1 MKTKTISIPKDV
13 FEKTFLSKGNYAQQ
27 GRFNQPVPQSIG
39 YTAPNLNTLPTQGY
53 DFSYTNNFNPQP
65 VENNTSFGQNQ
76 FSNSA
81 YSVPNEIGYNYDPQK
96 SFTTYNQTQ
105 NTQEASNPQNPYTQN
120 SVNIMNPFGGI
131 SMDYAI
137 NFAGEGFGS
146 GDYGKAAIG
155 TGTALLK
162 GTRNFLSGYSTGKE
176 NKRVGQEYDDKRFD
190 KTPNYT
196 YSFQQGGVKNSDI
209 IAQNA
214 ITDQGQGNVNLEGS
228 EFVMRTNGQVQPV
241 VGDKH
246 IENGKKAD
254 GVNAQLED
262 GDKVLSNY
270 VKLKPND
277 IKELKDRY
285 DISLKKGVTFADAQK
300 KLDQKL
306 GIKKLETEK
315 ADILE
320 KIEKATKIKDSD
332 TKQLSLEV
340 LTKKT
345 GDVNEKLNTLS
356 GVRADNFEFLFK
368 RQEAQP
374 KLGSGTQLY
383 DKNGKEITESKEEV
397 AQQGMQYSYQK
408 SGDKGIGQ
416 QDVERINK
424 NTSIQFTPDFA
435 KSYFST
441 ASTPIAPKQAVDYS
455 QMPVLDITSDG
466 QWSDRKVWRNQRPEW
481 FVGKQEPME
490 GRDYTTVPYK
500 QWGEY
505 QKGQEYQKF
514 SGNNQQLAEMQQG
527 GKIETLANKYGIS
540 MERAQELMSYQQG
553 GEIPQEQEA
562 SQESQMQQVFQ
573 AVAEMLQQGM
583 QPEQVAEQ
591 LVQMGVPEEQVGQ
604 LIQEVAQQLQGQSSA
619 EEQMEGQY
627 SNEQEEGMEVAQQ
640 GGQKKY
646 YEEGGEYNSNQ
657 PYGKNWTKEDKK
669 LRYEAALQQARLLG
683 YEGKLTSK
691 DFEKNSAW
699 GELQKFV
706 TERRPVTV
714 EKWAKNTRLTAKH
727 IKDIKATDPDIFKS
741 VGVPMNRPNEDYSE
755 EESQLLSEA
764 AKKSTKLSDT
774 FWTEG
779 FNDSLG
785 AYRYPMV
792 ATNVQAQGMNQAP
805 QAQITAPSMA
815 RFYSPEEQVPA
826 VQVTPQA
833 EVQKQ
838 TETPTSGVRNIM
850 PNFGSYIPLFSPMS
864 PIAKE
869 TINIPRMDA
878 IKTTAE
884 PYLAEQE
891 RQRLTDVE
899 RIEQA
904 GMSPQQTEA
913 LLAQGLASSQMASND
928 AIAKV
933 EQYNAQNQFQ
943 ADQYNLGARSKEDI
957 MNAQF
962 RQDYQGKALQ
972 TLANQEESMRNQ
984 YRSAFLQGE
993 KDRQYIDQVNKA
1005 NMMSDQFALVPG
1017 QGIVALNN
1025 KPAELPKMFIPKS
1038 VYDKMTAE
1046 EVNILK
1052 KKAGS
1057 TGMQLQV
1064 S

>member
-1 MKTKTISIPKDV
+1 MNEKEKFISDKMKILVGKEGYSRPQAYAISLSM
-13 FEKTFLSKGNYAQQ
+13 FEKEGQKAQQ
-27 GRFNQPVPQSIG
+27 GTEWYENNPPMFSTDYGQMLPQTPTLQTQSPIVQNV
-39 YTAPNLNTLPTQGY
+39 APTNNTE
-53 DFSYTNNFNPQP
+53 YTNYIQGDANLDG
-65 VENNTSFGQNQ
+65 VVNQ
-76 FSNSA
+76 M
-81 YSVPNEIGYNYDPQK
+81 DK
-96 SFTTYNQTQ
+96 
-105 NTQEASNPQNPYTQN
+105 PQNPYTQN
-120 SVNIMNPFGGI
+120 SVNITNPYSSVGLEQ
-131 SMDYAI
+131 AL

-146 GDYGKAAIG
+146 KDYGKAAVG
-155 TGTALLK
+155 TGLSLLK
-162 GTRNFLSGYSTGKE
+162 GARNFLTGFSTGRE
-176 NKRVGQEYDDKRFD
+176 NQRVGQEYFNNQFADNRNF
-190 KTPNYT
+190 T
-196 YSFQQGGVKNSDI
+196 YGQQGGVKNSDI

-214 ITDQGQGNVNLEGS
+214 IVDQGQGNVNLEGK
-228 EFVMRTNGQVQPV
+228 EFVMRNNGQVQPV

-277 IKELKDRY
+277 IKDLKERY

-340 LTKKT
+340 LTKKA

-356 GVRADNFEFLFK
+356 GVRADNFEFLFT

-374 KLGSGTQLY
+374 KLGSGTELY
-383 DKNGKEITESKEEV
+383 DKNGKEVTETNEEV
-397 AQQGMQYSYQK
+397 AQQGMQYNYQK
-408 SGDKGIGQ
+408 SGDRVIAQ
-416 QDVERINK
+416 QDVDRINK

-441 ASTPIAPKQAVDYS
+441 ASTPIVPKQAVDYS

-466 QWSDRKVWRNQRPEW
+466 QWTDRKVWRNQRPEW

-527 GKIETLANKYGIS
+527 GQMETLAKKHGIS
-540 MERAQELMSYQQG
+540 IERAQELMSYKQQG
-553 GEIPQEQEA
+553 GMQEQGEV
-562 SQESQMQQVFQ
+562 SQENQMQQVFQ

-591 LVQMGVPEEQVGQ
+591 LIQMGVPEEQVGQ

-640 GGQKKY
+640 GKTY
-646 YEEGGEYNSNQ
+646 
-657 PYGKNWTKEDKK
+657 TKEDQ
-669 LRYEAALQQARLLG
+669 ESRLDDFYNQVTGLG
-683 YEGKLTSK
+683 YEGKK
-691 DFEKNSAW
+691 DIGTMQNWMASNYPEQVANYFTKD
-699 GELQKFV
+699 GQ
-706 TERRPVTV
+706 P
-714 EKWAKNTRLTAKH
+714 LTAKH
-727 IKDIKATDPDIFKS
+727 VDIIKSKYKDAFKETGIPANKKS
-741 VGVPMNRPNEDYSE
+741 EDYTE
-755 EESQLLSEA
+755 EEKLKLQTALGEKADQKFLL
-764 AKKSTKLSDT
+764 
-774 FWTEG
+774 EG
-779 FNDSLG
+779 FKDNKWDW
-785 AYRYPMV
+785 RFPMV
-792 ATNVQAQGMNQAP
+792 AQKPMTPAQGTNK
-805 QAQITAPSMA
+805 AQITAPNMS
-815 RFYSPEEQVPA
+815 RFYSPEEQAPA
-826 VQVTPQA
+826 VEVEPQA

-850 PNFGSYIPLFSPMS
+850 PNFGSYIPLFSPMQS
-864 PIAKE
+864 VAKMTSNVNLLE
-869 TINIPRMDA
+869 P
-878 IKTTAE
+878 IKTTPE
-884 PYLAEQE
+884 PMLAEQE
-891 RQRLTDVE
+891 RQRLTDVQ

-928 AIAKV
+928 AISKA
-933 EQYNAQNQFQ
+933 EQANIQNQF
-943 ADQYNLGARSKEDI
+943 ATNQYNVGAITKQDI
-957 MNAQF
+957 MNNQYLN
-962 RQDYQGKALQ
+962 DYQDKAMQ

-1005 NMMSDQFALVPG
+1005 NMMSDQWALVPG

-1025 KPAELPKMFIPKS
+1025 KPFELPNNTLELLKN
-1038 VYDKMTAE
+1038 YDKMTPAE
-1046 EVNILK
+1046 RIAFMKSQSKL
-1052 KKAGS
+1052 A
-1057 TGMQLQV
+1057 QV
-1064 S
+1064 K